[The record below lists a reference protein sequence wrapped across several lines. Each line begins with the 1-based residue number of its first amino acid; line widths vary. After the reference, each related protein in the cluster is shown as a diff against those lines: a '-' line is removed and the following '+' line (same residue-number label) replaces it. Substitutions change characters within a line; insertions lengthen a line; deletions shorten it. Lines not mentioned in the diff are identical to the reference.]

1 MAMNIDKLSEAT
13 ILLKKIWVVFLIG
26 LYSASFLNEYHFPGV
41 REKPLDGEKVLWQIQ
56 QVIFFGL
63 MFLGLLVDLVEMRID
78 RKRAFRFMVIS
89 LLMGGLSTWVGA
101 FHFKLFSYIVSPSS
115 PGVTM

>member
-1 MAMNIDKLSEAT
+1 MKTDKFSETA

-26 LYSASFLNEYHFPGV
+26 LYSASFLNEYHFPGK
-41 REKPLDGEKVLWQIQ
+41 REKPLDGEEVLWQIQ

-78 RKRAFRFMVIS
+78 RKRALRFLVLS
-89 LLMGGLSTWVGA
+89 LLLGGLSTLVGTL
-101 FHFKLFSYIVSPSS
+101 HFKVFSYFFSPSS
-115 PGVTM
+115 TGTIV

>member
-1 MAMNIDKLSEAT
+1 MKIDKFSETA
-13 ILLKKIWVVFLIG
+13 ILLKKIWVVFLVG
-26 LYSASFLNEYHFPGV
+26 LYSASFLNEYHFPGA

-78 RKRAFRFMVIS
+78 RKRAFRFLVIS
-89 LLMGGLSTWVGA
+89 LLMGGLSTMVGA
-101 FHFKLFSYIVSPSS
+101 FHFKLFSYILSPSAT
-115 PGVTM
+115 GMIE